1 MKSLI
6 LLLFL
11 SLFIY
16 SCGGMS
22 KEEKDE
28 MNAFNDSIKT
38 DTIDVNNSVNAA
50 NDFLNDS
57 LDNDSIVNISP
68 IE

>member
-1 MKSLI
+1 MKSLL

-11 SLFIY
+11 SFFLF

-28 MNAFNDSIKT
+28 MNTFNDSINA
-38 DTIDVNNSVNAA
+38 DTVHINNSVNAA

-57 LDNDSIVNISP
+57 LTNDSIVDVAP